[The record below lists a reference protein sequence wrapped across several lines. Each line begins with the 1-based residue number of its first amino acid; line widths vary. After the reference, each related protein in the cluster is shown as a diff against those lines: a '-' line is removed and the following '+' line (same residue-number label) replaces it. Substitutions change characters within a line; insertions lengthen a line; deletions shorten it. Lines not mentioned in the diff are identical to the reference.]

1 MPLGTL
7 STLGTR
13 GTASV
18 LVVEVDAHPGLNDH
32 HAVVMSVP
40 AVFIC
45 KKKKR
50 DQDGTEVGGKTEKDI
65 AALSHR
71 TLTNLRL
78 VDCRVL
84 CCRFAPVAVWCS
96 NRTRGCASCLV

>member
-1 MPLGTL
+1 MVVTMGCSMPLGTL
-7 STLGTR
+7 STLGAR

-45 KKKKR
+45 E
-50 DQDGTEVGGKTEKDI
+50 TESRTTQRLEVKVRKTSLRGLI
-65 AALSHR
+65 ARSP
-71 TLTNLRL
+71 T
-78 VDCRVL
+78 
-84 CCRFAPVAVWCS
+84 
-96 NRTRGCASCLV
+96 